1 MRGPAVLDARSFFL
15 SIVALLHTPD
25 STLFLSLLVTGSIST
40 TTWNRTCVCVCA
52 CTCWIR
58 ARRKLWLS
66 GDLLELKL
74 FRRHEAA
81 SSSCLCDIKEED
93 GNEFHCRLLQQ
104 QQQQSPFLRF
114 HSFDFK
120 VNRLKY

>member
-25 STLFLSLLVTGSIST
+25 STLFLSLSLSLSPDRYPPPLGTV
-40 TTWNRTCVCVCA
+40 RVCVCA

-81 SSSCLCDIKEED
+81 SSSCSCDIKEED
-93 GNEFHCRLLQQ
+93 GNEFHCRLL
-104 QQQQSPFLRF
+104 QQQSPFLRF